1 MSNATTDQPE
11 RLPKYYCRSGE
22 LSAVLLAVEPRHAA
36 ARLIQLFVSDRLNG
50 LFDPFVSVSESSR
63 FDDAEEFDS
72 FELFLILGIL
82 PIETP
87 RERFDRF
94 FFPEEE

>member
-1 MSNATTDQPE
+1 MTEATTDQPE
-11 RLPKYYCRSGE
+11 MLPKFYCRSGE

-36 ARLIQLFVSDRLNG
+36 ARLIQLFVADRLNG
-50 LFDPFVSVSESSR
+50 LFDRTVQVSQSGR
-63 FDDAEEFDS
+63 ADDAEEFDS
-72 FELFLILGIL
+72 FELFLILGVL

-94 FFPEEE
+94 FFPEE

>member
-1 MSNATTDQPE
+1 MSDATTDQPE
-11 RLPKYYCRSGE
+11 MLPKYYCRSRQ

-36 ARLIQLFVSDRLNG
+36 ARLIQLFVADRLNG
-50 LFDPFVSVSESSR
+50 FFGRTVSVTESSR
-63 FDDAEEFDS
+63 FDDALEFDS
-72 FELFLILGIL
+72 FELFLILGVL

-94 FFPEEE
+94 FFPEE

>member
-1 MSNATTDQPE
+1 MSEATTDQPE

-36 ARLIQLFVSDRLNG
+36 ARLIQLFVADRLNG
-50 LFDPFVSVSESSR
+50 FFEPTVSVSESSR
-63 FDDAEEFDS
+63 FDDALEFDS

-94 FFPEEE
+94 FFPEE